1 MPKTIAIFG
10 ANGVIGGAICRK
22 FLSENFEVIAITRS
36 HPAQG
41 EAVAGLKSI
50 KWDPLTE
57 PCPPTALLASNSLSA
72 VVWAQGSN
80 FNDDIY
86 DFNLKSHETMYAS
99 NVIYI
104 IQSLHALVANDK
116 LAPTAR
122 LCIISSI
129 WQTIAR
135 QNKLSY
141 CVTKSALHGLVQS
154 LSIDL
159 GRRGCLVNAVLPG
172 ALDTPMTRQNLSTDQ
187 MSRLQAASPLGSL
200 PDLEDVTGMVEFL
213 CSEKNTGITGQ
224 FIAADRGFSNA
235 RFI

>member
-22 FLSENFEVIAITRS
+22 FLAENYEVIAITRS
-36 HPAQG
+36 HPARG
-41 EAVAGLKSI
+41 EAVVGLKSI
-50 KWDPLTE
+50 EWDPLTE
-57 PCPPTALLASNSLSA
+57 PCPPTALLASNSLFA

-80 FNDDIY
+80 FNDDIH
-86 DFNLKSHETMYAS
+86 DFNLKAHEAMYAS
-99 NVIYI
+99 NVTYI
-104 IQSLHALVANDK
+104 IQSLHALVVNDK
-116 LAPTAR
+116 LASTAR

-135 QNKLSY
+135 QKKLSY

-154 LSIDL
+154 LSLDL
-159 GRRGCLVNAVLPG
+159 GSRGCMVNAVLPG
-172 ALDTPMTRQNLSTDQ
+172 ALDTPMTRQNLSAEQ
-187 MSRLQAASPLGSL
+187 ISSLQAATPLGGL
-200 PDLEDVTGMVEFL
+200 PELEDVTGVVEFL